1 MVSPSR
7 VLSAAILVLGTPIQT
22 FGQDFDA
29 SWSAPEADRWNYGF
43 NQTTGTRPEAS
54 IFGYTGDLFEFD
66 ERDGQVIVRFDTSD
80 LVPAGEGD
88 ANYQIEL
95 IELEITLSQELP
107 NGLDTTQDDWRTYLP
122 AGTPGAIPDADVGR
136 PIELYATGFRN
147 GITSDTWSEQT
158 DFSLVGPFGSGVR
171 TAFAAE
177 IGANGSLN
185 DVSNSITDQR
195 TPVPLAIGTSPGAT
209 PGTPLSEGAT
219 IRFSF
224 DGGDPDVASWLGS
237 ELDSGR
243 LTLSI
248 SSLVEAEQ
256 EGGDFVEFYMRENPL
271 VTVGVR
277 AAASLRIVGSIGASC
292 TEPGDLN
299 NDCQFTGADIG
310 ILLSRWGTDDPDAD
324 LNGSGFVNG
333 ADFGILLSLF

>member
-1 MVSPSR
+1 MACSIRFVLAISLLLGVSLQA
-7 VLSAAILVLGTPIQT
+7 V
-22 FGQDFDA
+22 GQDFDA
-29 SWSAPEADRWNYGF
+29 SWSTPNADRWNYGF
-43 NQTTGTRPEAS
+43 NQSVGTRPEAS

-66 ERDGQVIVRFDTSD
+66 ERDGQVVVRFDTSD
-80 LVPAGEGD
+80 LVPVGEGD
-88 ANYQIEL
+88 SNYQIEL
-95 IELEITLSQELP
+95 IELEITLSQGLP
-107 NGLDTTQDDWRTYLP
+107 SGLDTTQDDWRTYLP
-122 AGTPGAIPDADVGR
+122 AGTPGAVPDTDVGR

-147 GITSDTWSEQT
+147 GTTADTWTEQT
-158 DFSLVGPFGSGVR
+158 DFSVVGPFGAGVR

-177 IGANGSLN
+177 LGPSGALI

-209 PGTPLSEGAT
+209 PGDPVSEGAT

-224 DGGDPDVASWLGS
+224 DGTDPDVATWLGG

-277 AAASLRIVGSIGASC
+277 AAASLRIVGSIGAAC
-292 TEPGDLN
+292 TELGDLN
-299 NDCQFTGADIG
+299 NDCQYTGADIG
-310 ILLSRWGTDDPDAD
+310 ILLSRWGTNDPDAD
-324 LNGSGFVNG
+324 LNGSGSVDG
-333 ADFGILLSLF
+333 ADFGILLALF